1 MPAAKRGLLVNP
13 DAVNYL
19 LGDRSQAW
27 LARESHTT
35 EANVSAM
42 LAGSKGVRLDVAERI
57 AEALAVPLGVV
68 FPEAVNFG
76 TEIRVFTASGGDDN
90 GKVVVS

>member
-19 LGDRSQAW
+19 LGERSQAW

-42 LAGSKGVRLDVAERI
+42 LAGSKGVRLEVAERI
-57 AEALAVPLGVV
+57 AEALSVPVGVV
-68 FPEAVNFG
+68 FPERVGFT
-76 TEIRVFTASGGDDN
+76 TEIRVFAASGADDN
-90 GKVVVS
+90 GETL